1 MKFFNELKN
10 NAHYD
15 KTYGKIVNSDT
26 LINELKNLLLT
37 LTSICN
43 QKDIRLIVMHGSLI
57 GWHFNKKI
65 LPYDNDID
73 ICILEED
80 IIKFIKCDGIE
91 NDDYIIKVNPN
102 FINRSSL
109 DKDNVIDARIISKKC
124 GVFIDI
130 TFLTTL
136 ENKEF
141 YNCKSPHYY
150 KKNLIQPL
158 IKDKFEDCIIYI
170 PKLYKY
176 CLFQEYGPNVLKTT
190 YKNWTFSDEKWIKNN

>member
-15 KTYGKIVNSDT
+15 KTYGKIVSNDE
-26 LINELKNLLLT
+26 LIYELKNLLFV

-43 QKDIRLIVMHGSLI
+43 EKDIKVIIMHGSLI
-57 GWHFNKKI
+57 GWHFNKEI

-73 ICILEED
+73 VCILEED

-91 NDDYIIKVNPN
+91 SNDYIIQVNPN

-109 DKDNVIDARIISKKC
+109 DKDNKIDARIISKKC

-130 TFLTTL
+130 TFLTSI
-136 ENKEF
+136 ENNNF

-150 KKNLIQPL
+150 KKDLIMPL
-158 IKDKFEDCIIYI
+158 KKDKFENCNIYI
-170 PKLYKY
+170 PQIYKH

-190 YKNWTFSDEKWIKNN
+190 YKNWIFKDNQWVKNN